1 MKEWKLLKWLI
12 NFTAQNRA
20 ENGDCRIS
28 VYTIERGA
36 QRQTVINYASNSS
49 PNSKDDLPP
58 AYNEAIKMSLM
69 TPQPLQT
76 TSPLENTPPRRNS
89 STI

>member
-1 MKEWKLLKWLI
+1 LI
-12 NFTAQNRA
+12 NTFIAQNRA

-36 QRQTVINYASNSS
+36 QRQTVINYAPNSS
-49 PNSKDDLPP
+49 PKDDLPP
-58 AYNEAIKMSLM
+58 EYSEAIKMSLM
-69 TPQPLQT
+69 TPQPLQYPT
-76 TSPLENTPPRRNS
+76 ASPLKNTLPRRNS

>member
-1 MKEWKLLKWLI
+1 MI

-49 PNSKDDLPP
+49 PNTKDDLPP
-58 AYNEAIKMSLM
+58 AYSEAIKMSLM
-69 TPQPLQT
+69 TPQPLQNQT
-76 TSPLENTPPRRNS
+76 TSPLENSLPRRNS

>member
-1 MKEWKLLKWLI
+1 MI

-49 PNSKDDLPP
+49 PNTKDDLPP
-58 AYNEAIKMSLM
+58 AYSEAIKMSLM
-69 TPQPLQT
+69 TPQPFQNQT
-76 TSPLENTPPRRNS
+76 TSPFENSLPRRNS

>member
-1 MKEWKLLKWLI
+1 MARQAQ
-12 NFTAQNRA
+12 AQNRA

-58 AYNEAIKMSLM
+58 AYSEAIKMSLL
-69 TPQPLQT
+69 TPQPIQNPT
-76 TSPLENTPPRRNS
+76 ISSLENTLPRRNS

>member
-1 MKEWKLLKWLI
+1 MI

-36 QRQTVINYASNSS
+36 QRQTVINYASNSA
-49 PNSKDDLPP
+49 PNYKDDPP

-69 TPQPLQT
+69 TPQPLQNPT
-76 TSPLENTPPRRNS
+76 TSPLQNTLPRRNS